1 MSAGQAAVTRD
12 EYADIDTDGGSG
24 AATTASGAAPAGAV
38 QGRPDP
44 AAPDGVEGAAG
55 AGVSVRAV
63 LAVVA
68 GLVGMLLV
76 FGSLDRIWGWSAE
89 YGRAWVFLG
98 YFLVLSVLG
107 RLFWWGVDT
116 LITLARSRGQD

>member
-12 EYADIDTDGGSG
+12 EYTDPEVGV
-24 AATTASGAAPAGAV
+24 GAV
-38 QGRPDP
+38 KDRPDP
-44 AAPDGVEGAAG
+44 ASPGGAEGAVGAAG

-76 FGSLDRIWGWSAE
+76 FGSLDRVWGWSAD